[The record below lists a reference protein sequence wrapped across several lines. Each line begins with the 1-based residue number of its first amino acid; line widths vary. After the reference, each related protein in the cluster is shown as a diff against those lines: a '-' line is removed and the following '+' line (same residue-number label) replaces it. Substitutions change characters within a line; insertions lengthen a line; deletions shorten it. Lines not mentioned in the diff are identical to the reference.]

1 MVADGDAGTRPSTVL
16 TDIGLVIAS
25 FLMFLAA
32 ALLVVVAGLVLA
44 GTGGGIRVGVDTVG
58 ALLVAVWWAL
68 AGVEMLRRRHFAFA
82 VLTPL
87 ALAVLNLGYV
97 LTTGRAEGLGGVVMT
112 LIPVLLVAGSRKAFR
127 D

>member
-1 MVADGDAGTRPSTVL
+1 MVADGHAGTRRSTLL

-25 FLMFLAA
+25 LLMFFAA
-32 ALLVVVAGLVLA
+32 ASVAGLALA
-44 GTGGGIRVGVDTVG
+44 GTGGGIRVGANTVG
-58 ALLVAVWWAL
+58 ALLVAVWLAL

-97 LTTGRAEGLGGVVMT
+97 LTTVRAEGLGGVVTM
-112 LIPVLLVAGSRKAFR
+112 LIPVLLVAGSRQAFR

>member
-1 MVADGDAGTRPSTVL
+1 MVADGDAGTRRSTLL
-16 TDIGLVIAS
+16 TDSGLVIAS
-25 FLMFLAA
+25 LLMFFAGA
-32 ALLVVVAGLVLA
+32 SVAGLALA
-44 GTGGGIRVGVDTVG
+44 GTGGGIRVGADTAG
-58 ALLVAVWWAL
+58 ALLVAVWLAL

-97 LTTGRAEGLGGVVMT
+97 WTTGRAEGLGGVVTM

>member
-1 MVADGDAGTRPSTVL
+1 MVTDGDAGTRRSTLL
-16 TDIGLVIAS
+16 TDIGLVVAS
-25 FLMFLAA
+25 LLMFFAA
-32 ALLVVVAGLVLA
+32 ASVAGLALA
-44 GTGGGIRVGVDTVG
+44 GTGGGIRVGADTVG
-58 ALLVAVWWAL
+58 ALLVAVWLAL

-97 LTTGRAEGLGGVVMT
+97 LTTGRAEGFGGVVTM